1 MDTAGP
7 VREEGERREGG
18 TAGRCFV
25 FVRVRP
31 NGIASPRVVVVVVAA
46 ITPPIL
52 TLENNNS
59 FHVAVTHNAPS
70 APPLFPTSLR
80 LSIPIAAAVR
90 NNNNN
95 NNNNNKNNN
104 NNNGASDL
112 ERSRVEDQDQADA
125 RNHRRLESPSPN
137 MGSAE

>member
-1 MDTAGP
+1 M
-7 VREEGERREGG
+7 
-18 TAGRCFV
+18 
-25 FVRVRP
+25 
-31 NGIASPRVVVVVVAA
+31 
-46 ITPPIL
+46 L
-52 TLENNNS
+52 TLENSNS

-95 NNNNNKNNN
+95 NNN
-104 NNNGASDL
+104 GASDL

-125 RNHRRLESPSPN
+125 RNHRRLESPSAN

>member
-31 NGIASPRVVVVVVAA
+31 NGIASMRVVVVVVAA
-46 ITPPIL
+46 IPPPML

-59 FHVAVTHNAPS
+59 CHVAVTHNAPS

-90 NNNNN
+90 NNNN
-95 NNNNNKNNN
+95 NNN